1 MKELRITKNISLG
14 GNGDEVEKVM
24 FSEAVNEFEQTKFYK
39 WLVKTFKIKERKL
52 NERENRRNN
61 K

>member
-14 GNGDEVEKVM
+14 GDGEELEKVM
-24 FSEAVNEFEQTKFYK
+24 FNEAVKEFEQTKFYK
-39 WLVKTFKIKERKL
+39 WLVKIFNRKEINEYRIRRKD
-52 NERENRRNN
+52 

>member
-52 NERENRRNN
+52 YER
-61 K
+61 

>member
-39 WLVKTFKIKERKL
+39 WLVKTLKVRK
-52 NERENRRNN
+52 NETS